1 MALRINDEIP
11 NLHVVTDQGEFDLHD
26 WIGDSWAILFSHPK
40 DFTPVCTTEFGA
52 VAQLADEWA
61 KRGTKVMGIS
71 VDGVEDHK
79 KWKGDIEKTAGAA
92 AGFPIVAD
100 DDLKVAKALDMLP
113 AEAYLP
119 DGRTPADSAT
129 VRVVF
134 IIGPDKKLKLSMTY
148 PMTVG
153 RNFAEVLR
161 ALDGLQRTY
170 EQPLATPANWE
181 VGQDVIVAT
190 ALNDEQAKEKYGE
203 LDIRLPYLRFAKNP
217 G

>member
-11 NLHVVTDQGEFDLHD
+11 NLTVTTDLGEVVLHD
-26 WIGDSWAILFSHPK
+26 WIGDSWAVLFSHPK
-40 DFTPVCTTEFGA
+40 DYTPVCTTEFGA
-52 VAQLADEWA
+52 VAQLAEEWD

-79 KWKGDIEKTAGAA
+79 GWKDDIEKVAGAS
-92 AGFPIVAD
+92 AGFPIIAD
-100 DDLKVAKALDMLP
+100 EDLKVSKALDMLP

-129 VRVVF
+129 VRSVF
-134 IIGPDKKLKLSMTY
+134 IVAPNKKVQLMMTY
-148 PMTVG
+148 PMSVG
-153 RNFAEVLR
+153 RNFAEILR

-181 VGQDVIVAT
+181 LGQDVVVALSLDD
-190 ALNDEQAKEKYGE
+190 AAAEEKYGA
-203 LDIRLPYLRFAKNP
+203 LDIKLPYLRMAKNP
-217 G
+217 E